1 MAKRKGKVELIE
13 ETLDAE
19 IEVEEQESPQ
29 APATKSS
36 NHSHSRPTTPQD
48 KDDTLAAR
56 SQRTEER
63 TEERAEERTEER
75 TKETTEDREHYK
87 ISFVWRRYVEN
98 RFPETLLWVDRLA
111 QDWRSGG
118 NFEFIDI
125 SHPVAKEAV
134 ISGLKNIREVNKKL
148 APYALLAR
156 QRVERVLQQWTR

>member
-19 IEVEEQESPQ
+19 IEVEEQESPE
-29 APATKSS
+29 APAIKSS
-36 NHSHSRPTTPQD
+36 NHSHSRPTKPQD

-63 TEERAEERTEER
+63 T
-75 TKETTEDREHYK
+75 KETTEDRKDYK
-87 ISFVWRRYVEN
+87 ISFAWRRYVEN
-98 RFPETLLWVDRLA
+98 RFPDTLLWMDRLA

-125 SHPVAKEAV
+125 SHPVAKES
-134 ISGLKNIREVNKKL
+134 IPRLDL
-148 APYALLAR
+148 FC
-156 QRVERVLQQWTR
+156 